1 MIKKIKNK
9 KKLANPPLC
18 NFVKK
23 VSTLMESRLP
33 MRSQEISLP
42 HGYWN
47 ILSPEDKT
55 EFVRL
60 RAQFL
65 QGQKISSKD
74 RRIVTF
80 RKELVAV
87 LKYIERSET
96 HKEERSVLVGVCFA
110 GPIICVNTRQ
120 LKSFLGRCKSS
131 INGSFQQ
138 MGYVALRTKAKAR
151 ACVVAVMPSLQ
162 NEQNILKQWTVRCVS
177 NEAQFCFLSSFSHIE
192 LPTITEEDL
201 YDEKKPSSSTG
212 GSSPNVASSHFVPKA
227 PAAHST
233 HFQPNLQMQMQYQQ
247 FHPMTTQQAM
257 MMQQH
262 QSIPQQPPQTMTT
275 SSAFMPQQQRP
286 TIPAKPKMIEFDLPA
301 VDDLDTFDSTPKL
314 MHPDLSTSLSVDC
327 FPAYGDGWDDV
338 PSFET
343 PSFEWDP
350 AAPTSGLPTQ
360 NRMTHS
366 NSAFLPSFRD
376 WDLFDDY

>member
-1 MIKKIKNK
+1 
-9 KKLANPPLC
+9 
-18 NFVKK
+18 
-23 VSTLMESRLP
+23 
-33 MRSQEISLP
+33 MRNQEISLP

-96 HKEERSVLVGVCFA
+96 NKEERSVLVGVCFA

-192 LPTITEEDL
+192 LPKITEEDL
-201 YDEKKPSSSTG
+201 YDEKKPSASTG
-212 GSSPNVASSHFVPKA
+212 GSSPNVGA
-227 PAAHST
+227 PHYVQKPPVHST
-233 HFQPNLQMQMQYQQ
+233 HFQPMQMQMQYQQ

-257 MMQQH
+257 MMQQQH
-262 QSIPQQPPQTMTT
+262 QQTLPPPSQPTMTTSNAFIPQQP
-275 SSAFMPQQQRP
+275 RP
-286 TIPAKPKMIEFDLPA
+286 AIPTKPRVIEFDLPA
-301 VDDLDTFDSTPKL
+301 VDDIDTFDTTPKL

-327 FPAYGDGWDDV
+327 FPPYGDGWDDV
-338 PSFET
+338 PSFDT
-343 PSFEWDP
+343 PAFEWDA